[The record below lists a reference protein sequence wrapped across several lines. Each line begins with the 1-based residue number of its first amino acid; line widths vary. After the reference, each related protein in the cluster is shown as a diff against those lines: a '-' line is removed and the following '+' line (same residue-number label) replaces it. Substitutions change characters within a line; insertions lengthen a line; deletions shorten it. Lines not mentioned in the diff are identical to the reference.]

1 MHNPMQCRSAG
12 DILRIHI
19 QEEVTMRKISY
30 ESLLQ
35 DMAIAISEKR
45 KSDQTAFIRM
55 LYRCQYIDREMLD
68 RVISTTKNWV
78 LNATEVYDNATGT
91 VVFSKAEF
99 SYDLVAKYMNV
110 TNDPSKDTHS
120 YVTE

>member
-1 MHNPMQCRSAG
+1 MQYLSVN

-78 LNATEVYDNATGT
+78 LNATEVYDNATKK

-110 TNDPSKDTHS
+110 TNDPSGES

>member
-1 MHNPMQCRSAG
+1 MQYLSAG

-45 KSDQTAFIRM
+45 KSDQTAFIRL
-55 LYRCQYIDREMLD
+55 LYRCQYVDREMLD
-68 RVISTTKNWV
+68 RVINTTKNWV
-78 LNATEVYDNATGT
+78 LNATEVYDNVTKK

-110 TNDPSKDTHS
+110 TNDPSGES